1 MTNSTDGLSFNSHAI
16 FSCAVLAR
24 TRSCNSYLQDVPI
37 LLPGRAAV
45 WEAGAAHSLT
55 LHLCLRLSFRARCS
69 VLPPTG
75 FLLLSLLC
83 SFPKSDLKSP
93 TCLHCGPLAGVL
105 RTTHAR
111 MRRCA
116 GFSTELG
123 TSLHLLPGTLTPCL
137 LEPHAGIP
145 AESLHRL
152 WPLGLLA
159 GSSSAAQDSIPA
171 RQGQLLP
178 THLVSEPGPG
188 PGDEERARVGLP
200 VVKEGMRKTRRGRC
214 RPVGTGEP
222 RAAPASS
229 TARMTSCTPGGQ
241 ARGAAGTTP
250 ASLPSHETSQG
261 SGGYTGLCRGQP
273 RGKRSSTPTPCLRFS
288 GGPPF
293 IARFSLSFLPGGHKT
308 LPSEYNLSLDRTAYI
323 RNKQKWWGSESLA
336 CAGFPRNPEMSH

>member
-1 MTNSTDGLSFNSHAI
+1 MTNSTGGLSFNSHAV

-24 TRSCNSYLQDVPI
+24 TRSCKSYLQHVPI

-55 LHLCLRLSFRARCS
+55 PHLCLRLSFKARCS

-93 TCLHCGPLAGVL
+93 TCLRCGPLAGVL
-105 RTTHAR
+105 STTRAR
-111 MRRCA
+111 MRCCT
-116 GFSTELG
+116 GFSTEPG
-123 TSLHLLPGTLTPCL
+123 TSLHLPPRTLTPCL

-145 AESLHRL
+145 AESFHRL

-159 GSSSAAQDSIPA
+159 GSSSATQDSIPA
-171 RQGQLLP
+171 CQGQLLP
-178 THLVSEPGPG
+178 THLVSEAGPG

-200 VVKEGMRKTRRGRC
+200 VVKEGMRKTRSGRW

-241 ARGAAGTTP
+241 ARGAAGTAP
-250 ASLPSHETSQG
+250 ASLPSHETTRLGWLHRALQRTAQREAEQAHPLLACG
-261 SGGYTGLCRGQP
+261 SPVDPHSLHV
-273 RGKRSSTPTPCLRFS
+273 SLFS
-288 GGPPF
+288 
-293 IARFSLSFLPGGHKT
+293 SFLEVTKPF
-308 LPSEYNLSLDRTAYI
+308 LLNI
-323 RNKQKWWGSESLA
+323 I
-336 CAGFPRNPEMSH
+336 